1 MARYLNAYFQI
12 QPRER
17 QHRFNDLDVH
27 DPFHRTARPDGDEET
42 ELAIKAIRGK
52 VFKTDDGE
60 GPYRVRDGDVGTEN
74 CAYKSHRVVPGEYA
88 VYFNP
93 VNEGEVDENEV
104 DSFWWN
110 WLKDHIELVESDS
123 DIMDSE

>member
-74 CAYKSHRVVPGEYA
+74 CAYKA
-88 VYFNP
+88 TA
-93 VNEGEVDENEV
+93 
-104 DSFWWN
+104 WC
-110 WLKDHIELVESDS
+110 LVSTQYTS
-123 DIMDSE
+123 IRSTKVKSMKTKLTRSGGIG